1 MVALRENRPGSAL
14 AGLAG
19 ALESLRLG
27 PDLADLASDRDRLAA
42 MIRSY
47 LIPRAES
54 PDMPLTVVFA
64 GPTGAGKS
72 TLINSL
78 TGMDLSPAGVVRPTT
93 TVPVVLTSSDNAADY
108 ATVGGVSCEV
118 VEGAAAILGRMSF
131 VDTPDIDSTS
141 TGHRE
146 IAETLIDN
154 SDVVVFIT
162 SALRYADAIP
172 WQTLRRATARGTEV
186 ICVLNRVTSATS
198 GAVIDF
204 RSKLAKAGLND
215 SFITVPEHHLGD
227 DAQRVPS
234 IAVRSL
240 QRRLAGVVSQRAE
253 SADVIFERVMMA
265 VVAQTTDLSR
275 RVRLVADD
283 ADDLETELSLRLAE
297 RVQTLYTGG
306 IGDDLYS
313 PLPEKSGRLALRRWR
328 RVNDLDADEVA
339 RREKVVID
347 RLSALV
353 HGDLRRWLVGETR
366 AVSPEMVLSQVM
378 PAVAQ
383 AAEGWVV
390 YVRRI
395 AEEISTTDM
404 WLAEAV
410 LIDAASDEEDSA
422 AANQLWREHA
432 PMLVGRA
439 RRELVGRLE
448 VVYQHTAGLVA
459 ELASERRSAPD
470 DSDLRSALGAVTSL
484 LAPVHA

>member
-27 PDLADLASDRDRLAA
+27 PDLADLGSDRDRLAA

-47 LIPRAES
+47 LIPRADN
-54 PDMPLTVVFA
+54 PDVPLTVVFA

-93 TVPVVLTSSDNAADY
+93 TVPVVLASSDNASDY
-108 ATVGGVSCEV
+108 TTVGGVTCEV
-118 VEGAAAILGRMSF
+118 VEGAAAILGRMCF
-131 VDTPDIDSTS
+131 IDTPDIDSTS
-141 TGHRE
+141 TDHRRM
-146 IAETLIDN
+146 AETLIDN
-154 SDVVVFIT
+154 SDVVVFVT
-162 SALRYADAIP
+162 SALRYADAVP
-172 WQTLRRATARGTEV
+172 WQTLRRAASRGTEV

-198 GAVIDF
+198 GAAIDF
-204 RSKLAKAGLND
+204 RTRLAEAGFD
-215 SFITVPEHHLGD
+215 DRFITVPEHHLGD

-240 QRRLAGVVSQRAE
+240 QRRLAGVVSKRAE
-253 SADVIFERVMMA
+253 SADTIFIRVMMA
-265 VVAQTTDLSR
+265 VVAQTTDLAR
-275 RVRLVADD
+275 RVREVAEDG
-283 ADDLETELSLRLAE
+283 DDLETELSLRLAE

-306 IGDDLYS
+306 IGDGLYM
-313 PLPEKSGRLALRRWR
+313 PLPEKTGRRALRRWR
-328 RVNDLDADEVA
+328 RLNDVDSDEVA

-353 HGDLRRWLVGETR
+353 HGDLRRWLAEETR
-366 AVSPEMVLSQVM
+366 AVSPERVLSQVM

-383 AAEGWVV
+383 AAEGWVI

-395 AEEISTTDM
+395 AEEISVTDV
-404 WLAEAV
+404 WLSEAV
-410 LIDAASDEEDSA
+410 LIDAASEEEECA
-422 AANQLWREHA
+422 AADQLWKEHA

-459 ELASERRSAPD
+459 ELVSERRSAPD
-470 DSDLRSALGAVTSL
+470 DSDLRAALGAVTSL